1 MQLLPGTGVIYD
13 DPLFINSDM
22 FNFDLLNTSPC
33 IDSGNPDFTINNDLY
48 SNIGASYY
56 PINNDCLI
64 TGDINND
71 SIVNILDIVQI
82 VNLIIWENVTIDCNA
97 DINSDDEIDVL
108 DIISIIN
115 LIIN

>member
-22 FNFDLLNTSPC
+22 FNFDLSNTSPC
-33 IDSGNPDFTINNDLY
+33 INSGNPDFIINNDLY

-56 PINNDCLI
+56 PINNDCFI
-64 TGDINND
+64 NGDINND
-71 SIVNILDIVQI
+71 SIINILDIVQI
-82 VNLIIWENVTIDCNA
+82 VNLIIWENVILDCNA
-97 DINSDDEIDVL
+97 DINSDNEIDVL

>member
-13 DPLFINSDM
+13 DPLFINIDTFD
-22 FNFDLLNTSPC
+22 FNLSNNSPC
-33 IDSGNPDFTINNDLY
+33 INSGNPDFIINNDLF

-56 PINNDCLI
+56 PVNNDCLI

-71 SIVNILDIVQI
+71 SIINILDIVQI
-82 VNLIIWENVTIDCNA
+82 VNLIIWENVILDCNA
-97 DINSDDEIDVL
+97 DVNSDNEVDVL